1 MARKFNDFDLRQL
14 KRGDLV
20 ALIENQP
27 DKWPSSSKGNFK
39 RHKTNMEDMRWALLN
54 CEFTTSLPLPLPA
67 MSATLIANSA
77 HIPPPP
83 VEPVEDT
90 GPPALPPAEGPVQST
105 SAGAATENLNNDLQV
120 QVQGLPEHR
129 SIHLLIEDTRRLFN
143 ERISQRIE
151 ASVINR
157 ENCKIGEWRASP
169 MEVVSALQTSIS
181 AFQGP
186 ARVGVAD
193 EEDPE
198 FTKFFGVIEEHEY
211 LDSND
216 SSSHLL
222 LIPTNGRLKLTIASI
237 GGVKFPKPLRSE
249 SPPEPDRVAELL
261 ERAKARV
268 KPASS
273 AATGQSWLTEKAK
286 AMEGFETFQKQHNQR
301 LGNLDR
307 VNYWK
312 FAAKFSRTYFKVEW
326 PVGIERSGGIT
337 IRKNALEAI
346 LNMKSTALN
355 QAINMGRI
363 LEIHYDGPQKCA
375 EVVKKIENEDNDTEP
390 QGSELLANFLLQWD
404 KNHPFPV

>member
-1 MARKFNDFDLRQL
+1 
-14 KRGDLV
+14 
-20 ALIENQP
+20 
-27 DKWPSSSKGNFK
+27 
-39 RHKTNMEDMRWALLN
+39 
-54 CEFTTSLPLPLPA
+54 

-90 GPPALPPAEGPVQST
+90 GPPASPPAEGPVQST
-105 SAGAATENLNNDLQV
+105 STGAATESLNNDLQV

-129 SIHLLIEDTRRLFN
+129 SIHLLIEDTRPLFN
-143 ERISQRIE
+143 ERISQHIE

-169 MEVVSALQTSIS
+169 MEVVS
-181 AFQGP
+181 P

-198 FTKFFGVIEEHEY
+198 FTKFFGTIEEHEY
-211 LDSND
+211 LDSNE
-216 SSSHLL
+216 SGSHLL

-237 GGVKFPKPLRSE
+237 GILFFYLSPLFGVKFPKRLRSE
-249 SPPEPDRVAELL
+249 SPPSEPDRVAELL
-261 ERAKARV
+261 EWAKARV

-273 AATGQSWLTEKAK
+273 AATSVKRKPQPLTKEERSWLTEKAK
-286 AMEGFETFQKQHNQR
+286 AMEGFETFQSNTI
-301 LGNLDR
+301 N
-307 VNYWK
+307 VS
-312 FAAKFSRTYFKVEW
+312 FSRTYYKVQW

-363 LEIHYDGPQKCA
+363 LEIHYEGPQKCA
-375 EVVKKIENEDNDTEP
+375 EVVKKIEDEDNDTEP
-390 QGSELLANFLLQWD
+390 QGSELLANFLQWD